1 LIFFI
6 VELFFGSVPNIPQGV
21 GHQMSTSP
29 EKAVI
34 FRKKIFFT
42 AHKSSAETRWGL
54 LLKKEQF
61 V

>member
-1 LIFFI
+1 
-6 VELFFGSVPNIPQGV
+6 
-21 GHQMSTSP
+21 MSTSP

-34 FRKKIFFT
+34 FRKFFYGAQIFSRDT
-42 AHKSSAETRWGL
+42 VGH